1 MKTWKRC
8 KSLGWF
14 VGKRRSKLG
23 SSDDDRGVKE
33 AAAAEMGERDGRRKF
48 RVAPEGCFSV
58 YVGEEG
64 RRFVIKTE
72 YVNHPLFKMLL
83 EEAESEYGYN
93 SEGPLKLPCDVDLFV
108 KVLVEVEM
116 DSDDDD
122 IYVRRGCAFARSPA
136 AYHHLPPSPF

>member
-1 MKTWKRC
+1 MKTWKKC

-23 SSDDDRGVKE
+23 CDDE
-33 AAAAEMGERDGRRKF
+33 DGRKKLR
-48 RVAPEGCFSV
+48 RVAPEGCLSV

-83 EEAESEYGYN
+83 EEAESEYGYDAG
-93 SEGPLKLPCDVDLFV
+93 GPLKLPCDVDLFV

-136 AYHHLPPSPF
+136 AAYHHLSPSPF

>member
-14 VGKRRSKLG
+14 GGKRRSKLG
-23 SSDDDRGVKE
+23 CDDEDGRVK
-33 AAAAEMGERDGRRKF
+33 GERDGGRKKL
-48 RVAPEGCFSV
+48 RVAPEGCLSV

-64 RRFVIKTE
+64 QRFVIKTE

-83 EEAESEYGYN
+83 EEAESEYGYD
-93 SEGPLKLPCDVDLFV
+93 SGGPLKLPCRVDLFV
-108 KVLVEVEM
+108 KVLVEM

-136 AYHHLPPSPF
+136 AAYHHLSPSPF